1 MARKLFTRLG
11 ESNGDSTSI
20 DQFIPFIFPVTRFI
34 HGFRIKYPVQEGEDN
49 GPFHSA
55 KKKLNPRIN
64 SVDGNTP
71 AHGAATHLPEK
82 GEGHQSSLGHTP
94 QHRSSVP
101 ATKKRVTIAASAPG
115 VQSVE
120 DTKKRPSCPTLEESS
135 SEEFYR
141 KMALRQKRTFS
152 ISYFRMYDPIC
163 LEAVSLSD
171 SDSELGDLMSPDEED
186 DSAALADQQKK
197 QSSSGEKA
205 ATTSVHTIT
214 VSAATSRKNGD
225 TVRFLQQGR
234 NLVTDTQNMKVP
246 TPVSRCFSDPAR
258 HKLTSHAEAREKSI
272 ITVSSSGVSGGA
284 SPHGHHGTHG
294 HHGRKTSR
302 FVAHVP
308 FCRVRKLPAENFR
321 LPDGSI
327 CPYITF
333 LLRNAPSDGAY
344 SDGDFVCR
352 FTTEI
357 LGIDCSFIEGKN
369 CFDFYFVCFCFL
381 FVLFAVAAFV

>member
-11 ESNGDSTSI
+11 ESNGDSASI
-20 DQFIPFIFPVTRFI
+20 DLFIPFIFPVTRFI
-34 HGFRIKYPVQEGEDN
+34 HGFRIKHPVQEGEDN
-49 GPFHSA
+49 GLFYSA
-55 KKKLNPRIN
+55 KKKLSPRNN

-71 AHGAATHLPEK
+71 AHGAATLLPEK
-82 GEGHQSSLGHTP
+82 GEGHRSFLGHAP
-94 QHRSSVP
+94 QHSSIPDRS
-101 ATKKRVTIAASAPG
+101 TKKRVTIAASTLR

-120 DTKKRPSCPTLEESS
+120 DTEKRPSCPTLDESS

-141 KMALRQKRTFS
+141 KMALRRKRTFS

-171 SDSELGDLMSPDEED
+171 SDSEFGDLLSPDEED
-186 DSAALADQQKK
+186 DSAALADQQRK
-197 QSSSGEKA
+197 QSSSGEKP

-214 VSAATSRKNGD
+214 VSAASPKKSGD
-225 TVRFLQQGR
+225 AVRFLQQGR
-234 NLVTDTQNMKVP
+234 NPVTDTQKCLSVTAGWNMKVP

-258 HKLTSHAEAREKSI
+258 HKSTSPAEAREKSI

-284 SPHGHHGTHG
+284 SPHGHGTHG
-294 HHGRKTSR
+294 HYGRKTSR

-352 FTTEI
+352 FTAEI
-357 LGIDCSFIEGKN
+357 LGTDCSFI
-369 CFDFYFVCFCFL
+369 
-381 FVLFAVAAFV
+381 